1 MSSGANSSGV
11 GSGGVGSSSGGGGIS
26 DTEVARWAMD
36 ASDWLWGTVQGAFN
50 EKQTT
55 SQIVVDAVI
64 GMIPLVG
71 DATAARDLIAVS
83 TRLADDPKKRE
94 ETMEWVLF
102 VVLIF
107 ALIPVVGGVIK
118 GVGRLLLKA
127 AKEATEHTA
136 VLREIVEFCN
146 RMGHG
151 NAVKWIKTLDL
162 ASYQSQV
169 IAKFNALMDKFIEVF
184 TAFKDKLGWFTPQ
197 AMKAATLRW
206 IKNFQELK
214 AKGATMIPKAITE
227 LNTQLKAVQQAVYK
241 GEWHTLT
248 PGANNVTREAEAKLV
263 EGAPRK
269 LPKLRKG
276 HPPNAIEDYQHVQ
289 GWPDLRT
296 GAKYDSA
303 AKTYVSEAIAAFS
316 GPMRAV
322 ELKPGTE
329 VLRILRPKTT
339 DGLGNFK
346 SSPWWTAKMPQTSQE
361 WRELFAVL
369 DKFNLNGY
377 FLKYTVPEGT
387 TLKAWSGKA
396 AEQFDGNVGQYLKG
410 GGEQL
415 FVEFPGHIKAAI
427 EALPPLPTGWGETT
441 KLYGFGEHANAAIA
455 EIQLERL
462 SANELMA
469 KKAVGQ

>member
-1 MSSGANSSGV
+1 MSGAS
-11 GSGGVGSSSGGGGIS
+11 GIS

-50 EKQTT
+50 EKQST

-94 ETMEWVLF
+94 ETLEWVLL

-127 AKEATEHTA
+127 AKEATEHA
-136 VLREIVEFCN
+136 AALREIIEFCN
-146 RMGHG
+146 RVGHG

-162 ASYQSQV
+162 ASYQGQV
-169 IAKFNALMDKFIEVF
+169 LAKFNALMDKFIEVF
-184 TAFKDKLGWFTPQ
+184 SAFRDKLGWLTPE

-206 IKNFQELK
+206 IKNFQALK

-227 LNTQLKAVQQAVYK
+227 LNAQLKVVQQAVYK
-241 GEWHTLT
+241 GEWHVLT
-248 PGANNVTREAEAKLV
+248 PGTKNVTREAEARLI
-263 EGAPRK
+263 EGGPRK
-269 LPKLRKG
+269 MPRVRSGFKA
-276 HPPNAIEDYQHVQ
+276 NSIADYRHVE
-289 GWPDLRT
+289 GWPDL
-296 GAKYDSA
+296 GKYSKKLPDRRRI
-303 AKTYVSEAIAAFS
+303 YPDIEAFS
-316 GPMRAV
+316 GPLSAV
-322 ELKPGTE
+322 KLEQGQTIFR
-329 VLRILRPKTT
+329 VLLPSKN
-339 DGLGNFK
+339 GK
-346 SSPWWTAKMPQTSQE
+346 ASAWWTAKMPESAEE
-361 WRELFAVL
+361 WRELLAVL
-369 DKFNLNGY
+369 DKFNINN
-377 FLKYTVPEGT
+377 FFVKYTIPEGT

-396 AEQFDGNVGQYLKG
+396 AEQFNSEVGQYLPG
-410 GGEQL
+410 GGAQL
-415 FVEFPGHIKAAI
+415 FVEFPAHVKA
-427 EALPPLPTGWGETT
+427 EVLKLPALSTGWGKT
-441 KLYGFGEHANAAIA
+441 LRLFGFGEGAEAAVA

-462 SANELMA
+462 AANEMQA

>member
-1 MSSGANSSGV
+1 M
-11 GSGGVGSSSGGGGIS
+11 SGGSGIS

-50 EKQTT
+50 EKQST

-94 ETMEWVLF
+94 ETLEWVLF

-127 AKEATEHTA
+127 AKEATEHA
-136 VLREIVEFCN
+136 AALREIVEFCN
-146 RMGHG
+146 RVGHG
-151 NAVKWIKTLDL
+151 NAVKWIKALDL
-162 ASYQSQV
+162 ASYQGQV
-169 IAKFNALMDKFIEVF
+169 LTKFNALMDKFIEVF
-184 TAFKDKLGWFTPQ
+184 SAFRDKLGWLTPE

-206 IKNFQELK
+206 IKNFQALK

-227 LNTQLKAVQQAVYK
+227 LNVQLKAVQQAVYK
-241 GEWHTLT
+241 GEWHVLT
-248 PGANNVTREAEAKLV
+248 PGVKNTTREAEARLI

-269 LPKLRKG
+269 LPRVRSGFKA
-276 HPPNAIEDYQHVQ
+276 NSIADYKHVE
-289 GWPDLRT
+289 GWPDLRKVGQVDPAT
-296 GAKYDSA
+296 QKFVPQAI
-303 AKTYVSEAIAAFS
+303 EAFA

-322 ELKPGTE
+322 ELNPGTK
-329 VLRILRPKTT
+329 VVRILLPKTL
-339 DGLGNFK
+339 DPRGNFLA
-346 SSPWWTAKMPQTSQE
+346 SPWWAAKMPQSADE
-361 WRELFAVL
+361 WRELSAVL
-369 DKFNLNGY
+369 DKFNKNGH
-377 FLKYTVPEGT
+377 FIEYTVPEGT
-387 TLKAWSGKA
+387 TLKAWIGRA
-396 AEQFDGNVGQYLKG
+396 AEQFDGGVGQYLHG

-415 FVEFPGHIKAAI
+415 FVEFPAQVKAAI

-441 KLYGFGEHANAAIA
+441 KLYGFGERANAAIA

-462 SANELMA
+462 AANETMT

>member
-1 MSSGANSSGV
+1 M
-11 GSGGVGSSSGGGGIS
+11 SGGSGIS

-50 EKQTT
+50 EKQST

-94 ETMEWVLF
+94 ETLEWVLF

-127 AKEATEHTA
+127 AKEATEHA
-136 VLREIVEFCN
+136 AALREIVEFCN
-146 RMGHG
+146 RVGHG

-162 ASYQSQV
+162 ASYQGQV
-169 IAKFNALMDKFIEVF
+169 LTKFNALMDKFIEVF
-184 TAFKDKLGWFTPQ
+184 SAFRDKLGWLTPE

-206 IKNFQELK
+206 ITNFQALK

-227 LNTQLKAVQQAVYK
+227 LNVQLKAVQQAVYK
-241 GEWHTLT
+241 GEWHVLT
-248 PGANNVTREAEAKLV
+248 PGVKNTTREAEARLI

-269 LPKLRKG
+269 LPRVRSGFKA
-276 HPPNAIEDYQHVQ
+276 NSIADYKHVE
-289 GWPDLRT
+289 GWPDLAR
-296 GAKYDSA
+296 GAKYDPVS
-303 AKTYVSEAIAAFS
+303 KTYFSEAIAAFS
-316 GPMRAV
+316 GSMRAV
-322 ELKPGTE
+322 ELGPGTKI
-329 VLRILRPKTT
+329 VRIMKPTT
-339 DGLGNFK
+339 AIEKGNMK
-346 SSPWWTAKMPQTSQE
+346 SSPWWTAKMPQTAEE
-361 WRELFAVL
+361 WRELSAVL
-369 DKFNLNGY
+369 DKFNKNGH
-377 FLKYTVPEGT
+377 LIAYTVPEGT
-387 TLKAWSGKA
+387 TLKAWTGKA
-396 AEQFDGNVGQYLKG
+396 AEQFDNGIGQYLRG
-410 GGEQL
+410 GSEQ
-415 FVEFPGHIKAAI
+415 FFIDFPAHIKVAI

-441 KLYGFGEHANAAIA
+441 KLYGFGEHSNAAIA

-462 SANELMA
+462 AANEAMT

>member
-1 MSSGANSSGV
+1 MSGASGV
-11 GSGGVGSSSGGGGIS
+11 S

-50 EKQTT
+50 EKQST

-83 TRLADDPKKRE
+83 VRLADDPKKRE
-94 ETMEWVLF
+94 ETLEWVLL

-127 AKEATEHTA
+127 AKEATEHA
-136 VLREIVEFCN
+136 AALREIIEFCN
-146 RMGHG
+146 RVGHG

-162 ASYQSQV
+162 ASYQGQV
-169 IAKFNALMDKFIEVF
+169 LAKFNALMDKFIEVF
-184 TAFKDKLGWFTPQ
+184 SAFRDKLGWLTPE

-206 IKNFQELK
+206 IKNFQALK

-227 LNTQLKAVQQAVYK
+227 LNAQLKVVQQAVYK
-241 GEWHTLT
+241 GEWHVLT
-248 PGANNVTREAEAKLV
+248 PGTKNTTREAEARLV

-269 LPKLRKG
+269 MPRVRSGFKA
-276 HPPNAIEDYQHVQ
+276 NSIADYKHVE
-289 GWPDLRT
+289 GWPDLAR
-296 GAKYDSA
+296 GAKYVKEIDAYSTSA
-303 AKTYVSEAIAAFS
+303 ISAFS
-316 GPMRAV
+316 GSMRAV
-322 ELKPGTE
+322 ELKPGDTMFR
-329 VLRILRPKTT
+329 VLLPAKN
-339 DGLGNFK
+339 GK
-346 SSPWWTAKMPQTSQE
+346 ASPWWTAKTPESAEE
-361 WRELFAVL
+361 WRELLAVL
-369 DKFNLNGY
+369 DKFNINN
-377 FLKYTVPEGT
+377 FFVKYTIPEGT

-396 AEQFDGNVGQYLKG
+396 AEQFNGRVGQYLPG

-415 FVEFPGHIKAAI
+415 FVDFPAHVKA
-427 EALPPLPTGWGETT
+427 EVLKLPALSTGWGKT
-441 KLYGFGEHANAAIA
+441 LRLFGFGKGAEAAVA

-462 SANELMA
+462 AANEMQA